1 MHAHVFLIADR
12 HAGNN
17 DAVAEDIA
25 ARRRIGMD
33 SDLLRAAA
41 IAVRDPERELL
52 ALVPFAVIGGADRTL
67 RVLAEIPRVATREAL
82 GFRDRDRESER
93 LESALEFLREF
104 EDDVRRTERVPVV
117 VVEPSAAAVLREFG
131 VEPEDLGVDRLVEAE
146 LRERASLPPR
156 FLGREV
162 REDDLVGRAV
172 EVDARLADVLRPV
185 LLARRCRSKARSLGN
200 QTSSSNSVAG
210 S

>member
-25 ARRRIGMD
+25 ARRRIGVD

-52 ALVPFAVIGGADRTL
+52 ALVPFAVIGGADRTV

-82 GFRDRDRESER
+82 GFWDRDRESER
-93 LESALEFLREF
+93 LESALEC
-104 EDDVRRTERVPVV
+104 
-117 VVEPSAAAVLREFG
+117 A
-131 VEPEDLGVDRLVEAE
+131 PEKLLLETLGLI
-146 LRERASLPPR
+146 RA
-156 FLGREV
+156 
-162 REDDLVGRAV
+162 
-172 EVDARLADVLRPV
+172 RPI
-185 LLARRCRSKARSLGN
+185 
-200 QTSSSNSVAG
+200 
-210 S
+210 

>member
-82 GFRDRDRESER
+82 GFRDRDRG
-93 LESALEFLREF
+93 
-104 EDDVRRTERVPVV
+104 
-117 VVEPSAAAVLREFG
+117 PSPPLAKRWG
-131 VEPEDLGVDRLVEAE
+131 MGGSS
-146 LRERASLPPR
+146 LRERCRVS
-156 FLGREV
+156 
-162 REDDLVGRAV
+162 DLT
-172 EVDARLADVLRPV
+172 
-185 LLARRCRSKARSLGN
+185 K
-200 QTSSSNSVAG
+200 
-210 S
+210 